1 MPMLDAVKF
10 ISLLSKYTKTDT
22 INMEDVLFG
31 GGLDLSSIG
40 FTEFIME
47 LEEEYDID
55 IDADDLDA
63 SIKTVG
69 QLYDRL
75 KEV

>member
-1 MPMLDAVKF
+1 MIDAASYVA
-10 ISLLSKYTKTDT
+10 LLSKYARRPEPVV
-22 INMEDVLFG
+22 MEDVLFG

-47 LEEEYDID
+47 FEEVHDLDID
-55 IDADDLDA
+55 IDDLDA

-75 KEV
+75 KGP

>member
-1 MPMLDAVKF
+1 MIDTASFVE
-10 ISLLSKYTKTDT
+10 LLSKYARKPGP
-22 INMEDVLFG
+22 IGMEDVLFG

-47 LEEEYDID
+47 LEEVHDID
-55 IDADDLDA
+55 IDIDDLDA

-75 KEV
+75 KDQ